1 MSAIIN
7 CWSPYVYWKTNNDLG
22 IYVDTSFVNRG
33 VGEQKLAKIKTER
46 GLLIDGKSKLKIF
59 SDKRYFVYNTN
70 LFYITKNVYFL
81 SSLV

>member
-1 MSAIIN
+1 M
-7 CWSPYVYWKTNNDLG
+7 YWKTNNDLG